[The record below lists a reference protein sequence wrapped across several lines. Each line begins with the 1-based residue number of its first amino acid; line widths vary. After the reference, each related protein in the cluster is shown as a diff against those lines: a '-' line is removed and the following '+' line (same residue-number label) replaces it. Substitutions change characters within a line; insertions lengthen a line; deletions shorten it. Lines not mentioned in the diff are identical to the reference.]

1 MGETFADIAGSGPLL
16 LAVAV
21 SALAGLV
28 SFLSPCVLPLMPG
41 YLSYVTGLA
50 GADLDAALGTANLP
64 AAAGR
69 DKPDSAAGVDG
80 RGKSDSADGVDGCGR
95 SGSAVTVV
103 APASRRTVRGRGRV
117 LAGTVLFVLGFA
129 VVFTLLATLVAN
141 IGIALQEHKRTLDIV
156 LGVLVIV
163 LGLAFLGLIPGMQRE
178 FRIHH
183 LPNAGLVGAPIFGAL
198 FGLSWMPCTGPT
210 LGAVLGLATTSGQ
223 TDRAVVLALAY
234 SLGLGLPFVLFGL
247 FFRRLI
253 GVFQAVR
260 RHSRW
265 VTRIGGALLIV
276 VGLALVTGGWN
287 SFLIWLLTTF
297 NFDAGTL
304 L

>member
-1 MGETFADIAGSGPLL
+1 MGETFADVASSGPLL
-16 LAVAV
+16 LAIGVAV
-21 SALAGLV
+21 IAGLV

-50 GADLDAALGTANLP
+50 GSDLDASG
-64 AAAGR
+64 GE
-69 DKPDSAAGVDG
+69 PDASGG
-80 RGKSDSADGVDGCGR
+80 
-95 SGSAVTVV
+95 SGSVAVAT
-103 APASRRTVRGRGRV
+103 RTRGRV
-117 LAGTVLFVLGFA
+117 LAGTSLFVLGFA

-141 IGIALQEHKRTLDIV
+141 IGIALQTHKRVLDIV

-163 LGLAFLGLIPGMQRE
+163 LGLAFMGLVPGMQRE
-178 FRIHH
+178 FRIHR
-183 LPNAGLVGAPIFGAL
+183 LPNAGLAGAPIFGAL

-234 SLGLGLPFVLFGL
+234 SLGLGVPFVLFGL
-247 FFRRLI
+247 FFRKLI
-253 GVFQAVR
+253 GVFRAVR
-260 RHSRW
+260 RNSRW
-265 VTRIGGALLIV
+265 VTRIGGALLIL

-287 SFLIWLLTTF
+287 DFLIWLLTTF
-297 NFDAGTL
+297 DFDAGTL

>member
-1 MGETFADIAGSGPLL
+1 MGETFADVAGSGPLL
-16 LAVAV
+16 LAIGAA
-21 SALAGLV
+21 ALAGLV

-50 GADLDAALGTANLP
+50 GADLDAALGAGDEQKQSRQ
-64 AAAGR
+64 AAGGVAVLTEPATR
-69 DKPDSAAGVDG
+69 RAA
-80 RGKSDSADGVDGCGR
+80 
-95 SGSAVTVV
+95 
-103 APASRRTVRGRGRV
+103 GRGRV
-117 LAGTVLFVLGFA
+117 LAGTSLFVLGFA
-129 VVFTLLATLVAN
+129 VVFTLMASLVAN
-141 IGIALQEHKRTLDIV
+141 IGVTLQTHRGTLNIV
-156 LGVLVIV
+156 LGVLIIL
-163 LGLAFLGLIPGMQRE
+163 LGLAFMGVVPGLQRE
-178 FRIHH
+178 FRIHR
-183 LPNAGLVGAPIFGAL
+183 LPNAGLVGAPVFGAL

-210 LGAVLGLATTSGQ
+210 LGAVLALATTSGQ

-247 FFRRLI
+247 FFRKLL
-253 GVFQAVR
+253 GVFRVVR

-276 VGLALVTGGWN
+276 VGLALVTGGWED
-287 SFLIWLLTTF
+287 FLIWLLTTF